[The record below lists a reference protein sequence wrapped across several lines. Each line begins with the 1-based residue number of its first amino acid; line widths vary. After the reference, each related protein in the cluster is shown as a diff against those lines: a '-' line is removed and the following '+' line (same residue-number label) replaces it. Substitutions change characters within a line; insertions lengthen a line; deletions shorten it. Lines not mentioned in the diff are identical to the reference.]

1 MEYILNFSKCCLSF
15 NGRNL
20 DRIIDGYSTINVE
33 GRQMFS
39 PSLSYQRVR
48 GRDGDIL
55 IEDSY
60 PSREIKVHYLIKAE
74 NNQWF
79 LKKMKL
85 LTMYLQSKEDV
96 EFSFADEQGVRFG
109 RLSSFDDPP
118 FDSNVGIGKFTIHC
132 SDPYLYSKIR
142 SDTNQ
147 IRDLVY
153 DYYPI
158 RPESIEMTLTSSANK
173 LVLKNITRGLRIV
186 LNTDFKAGDKVT
198 FKDWKVYK
206 NKENIL
212 SMLDYV
218 ESDYFDFDIYAR
230 DKISCNLANN
240 VIINFR
246 ERVL

>member
-1 MEYILNFSKCCLSF
+1 MILPSFKMRRLILIYNTRGKMDYILNFSKCCLSF

-60 PSREIKVHYLIKAE
+60 PSREITVHYLIKAE
-74 NNQWF
+74 NNHWF
-79 LKKMKL
+79 LRKMKL

-96 EFSFADEQGVRFG
+96 EFSFADELGVRFG

-132 SDPYLYSKIR
+132 SD
-142 SDTNQ
+142 
-147 IRDLVY
+147 
-153 DYYPI
+153 
-158 RPESIEMTLTSSANK
+158 TLS
-173 LVLKNITRGLRIV
+173 L
-186 LNTDFKAGDKVT
+186 
-198 FKDWKVYK
+198 
-206 NKENIL
+206 
-212 SMLDYV
+212 
-218 ESDYFDFDIYAR
+218 
-230 DKISCNLANN
+230 
-240 VIINFR
+240 
-246 ERVL
+246 